1 MAGKVGE
8 FLEDLMS
15 AFDVRDLLDA
25 AGGSGAA
32 AARWASP
39 GNADDRSGRQNA
51 PASPPAE
58 ALAPALPPPALSPV
72 VLAGCVRG
80 VEFGL
85 IALLGFA
92 MHALVLDKGD
102 AMGSGYLGAI
112 FGIAMVAVGMFQ
124 LAGCYRIAAFRS
136 LAKPALKL
144 AAGWSLTFLLAMAV
158 LVLAK
163 VADHYSRIWLASFFA
178 GGLGFLLVERF
189 ALRLF
194 VGAQMRKG
202 VFDRRTAIVGG
213 GPAAEDLIR
222 ALETSGD
229 SGLRIVGVF
238 DDRGDN
244 RSSDV
249 VAGHPKLGNIDD
261 LVGYARRSRIDLIV
275 FTIPISAET
284 RILQML
290 AKLWVLPIDIR
301 LSAHA
306 TKLRLR
312 PRAYSYLGAVPVL
325 DVFDK
330 PLADW
335 DIIVKSAFDRI
346 VAAGLIFAL
355 APVMIG
361 VALAVKLTSKGPVL
375 FRQKRY
381 GFNNE
386 LIEVFKFRSM
396 YVDQGDASA
405 AKLVTKD
412 DPRVTPVGRFIR
424 KTSLDELP
432 QLFNVLKGNLSL
444 VGPRPHALQAK
455 AANTLYDQVV
465 DGYFARHKVKP
476 GITGWAQI
484 NGWRG
489 ETDTSEKIQKRVE
502 HDLHY
507 IENWSIRFDLKI
519 LVSTPFALLKTENA
533 Y

>member
-1 MAGKVGE
+1 
-8 FLEDLMS
+8 MS
-15 AFDVRDLLDA
+15 AFDLRDLLEA
-25 AGGSGAA
+25 AGGSHSAG
-32 AARWASP
+32 SE
-39 GNADDRSGRQNA
+39 N
-51 PASPPAE
+51 ASPPAE
-58 ALAPALPPPALSPV
+58 ALAPVLPQPALTPV
-72 VLAGCVRG
+72 VLAGCIRVAD
-80 VEFGL
+80 FTL
-85 IALLGFA
+85 IALIGLA
-92 MHALVLDKGD
+92 VHAFLFDSQPSLD
-102 AMGSGYLGAI
+102 AAYLAAT
-112 FGIAMVAVGMFQ
+112 FGIAMLAVGSIQ
-124 LAGCYRIAAFRS
+124 LSGCYRIAAFRNF
-136 LAKPALKL
+136 AKSASKI
-144 AAGWSLTFLLAMAV
+144 ATCWTLTFLIAAAV
-158 LVLAK
+158 LVFAK
-163 VADHYSRIWLASFFA
+163 VAEDFSRLWL
-178 GGLGFLLVERF
+178 LGFYASGLVAILIGKLALF
-189 ALRLF
+189 AF
-194 VGAQMRKG
+194 VGAQSRRG
-202 VFDRRTAIVGG
+202 VFDRRTAVVGG
-213 GPAAEDLIR
+213 GPAAEELIR
-222 ALETSGD
+222 ALESSGD

-244 RSSDV
+244 RSADV
-249 VAGHPKLGNIDD
+249 VAGHPKLGNVDD
-261 LVGYARRSRIDLIV
+261 LVAYARRARIDLIV

-346 VAAGLIFAL
+346 VALGLVLAL
-355 APVMIG
+355 SPVMLG
-361 VALAVKLTSKGPVL
+361 VALAVKLTSKGPVI

-396 YVDQGDASA
+396 YVNQGDAAA
-405 AKLVTKD
+405 AKLVTKN